1 MRAAELVREAKEQV
15 AELTGLNVEGATSLD
30 RRNGNGD
37 GDSGWVVTVVALEL
51 ARTPN
56 TMDVLGSY
64 EVSLSDDGD
73 LLGFKRLRRFTRSA
87 AEEG

>member
-1 MRAAELVREAKEQV
+1 MRARELVREAKEQV

-30 RRNGNGD
+30 RRNGD
-37 GDSGWVVTVVALEL
+37 GDDGWTVTVVALEL

-56 TMDVLGSY
+56 TMDVLGAY